1 MSGDVHQLPNAA
13 QLTIWPEFHNGVSAG
28 LRLLLG
34 MGLQGTL
41 GHMLKSDMYEFMQ
54 LAHDGVTIGM
64 LLGLAASKAGT
75 LDTGVSKTLRLHL
88 PAVLPAWNLDNDI
101 ATIVQVRTQGSAG

>member
-1 MSGDVHQLPNAA
+1 MWFYGHCVCVCLLHQIPTHA
-13 QLTIWPEFHNGVSAG
+13 HGG
-28 LRLLLG
+28 LLLG